1 MQANNNLHQAPAN
14 VKENEENSEF
24 RIPEAQYLQPA
35 YINFSNLYLP
45 SLSGLAGSP

>member
-1 MQANNNLHQAPAN
+1 MQNNSNLHQAPEN
-14 VKENEENSEF
+14 VRENEESSEF

-35 YINFSNLYLP
+35 YINFSHLYFP